1 MPWNNLQIAP
11 DEHSELTT
19 TSSQASSSSSSPA
32 IASAAHSPI
41 PTSTSLSIP
50 PEPAPTTSSTV
61 AVNITNSVQAST
73 TDAIIPNPT
82 SSAYVNHNVNN
93 GVIRHIPIYIEK
105 KSFLIKEEPR
115 PGPSMSTSMNETYRP
130 NKSPV
135 VNSRASVPESG
146 RVSRNYIQEVR
157 QNGPSPYSNTK
168 SQFSSPELNS
178 LSRTLN
184 SQSEENAY
192 PPRTLSRI
200 NKLNVIM
207 ESGKNTGEVIHHHPV
222 FVKDTS
228 KYWYKPNISREE
240 AINMLRDKPPGTF
253 VVRDSNSFPGAFGL
267 ALKVSQPPAGVP
279 TGDGTELVRHFLIEP
294 SPKGVKLKG
303 CNNEPIFGSLAALVY
318 QHSITPMALPTKLIL
333 PEYDPATSPEHLNA
347 AQALLEQGAACNVTY
362 ICSYDTESL
371 TGPEAVRRTISE
383 AFSLF
388 ARGAI
393 KPVSVHF
400 KVSAQGITLTDNTRT
415 LFFRRH
421 YPVLSVTH
429 AGVDPEERR
438 WDNNNVLQL
447 PPTYVRQAKIFG
459 FVARKIPTRQ
469 DNACHVFAELDPE
482 QPANAVV
489 NFITKVM
496 MGQGPKKSPYI

>member
-1 MPWNNLQIAP
+1 MVIKNGDPRKNQGPCFRSLVIITHLSCSRFLNFSDKNFSMLTFHQSSPHPLKMPWNNLQIAP

-61 AVNITNSVQAST
+61 AVSITNSVQAST
-73 TDAIIPNPT
+73 TDAIIPNPS

-105 KSFLIKEEPR
+105 KSFPIKEEPR

-207 ESGKNTGEVIHHHPV
+207 ESGK
-222 FVKDTS
+222 S
-228 KYWYKPNISREE
+228 KIL
-240 AINMLRDKPPGTF
+240 LR
-253 VVRDSNSFPGAFGL
+253 
-267 ALKVSQPPAGVP
+267 
-279 TGDGTELVRHFLIEP
+279 
-294 SPKGVKLKG
+294 
-303 CNNEPIFGSLAALVY
+303 
-318 QHSITPMALPTKLIL
+318 
-333 PEYDPATSPEHLNA
+333 
-347 AQALLEQGAACNVTY
+347 
-362 ICSYDTESL
+362 
-371 TGPEAVRRTISE
+371 
-383 AFSLF
+383 
-388 ARGAI
+388 
-393 KPVSVHF
+393 
-400 KVSAQGITLTDNTRT
+400 
-415 LFFRRH
+415 
-421 YPVLSVTH
+421 
-429 AGVDPEERR
+429 
-438 WDNNNVLQL
+438 
-447 PPTYVRQAKIFG
+447 
-459 FVARKIPTRQ
+459 
-469 DNACHVFAELDPE
+469 
-482 QPANAVV
+482 
-489 NFITKVM
+489 
-496 MGQGPKKSPYI
+496 